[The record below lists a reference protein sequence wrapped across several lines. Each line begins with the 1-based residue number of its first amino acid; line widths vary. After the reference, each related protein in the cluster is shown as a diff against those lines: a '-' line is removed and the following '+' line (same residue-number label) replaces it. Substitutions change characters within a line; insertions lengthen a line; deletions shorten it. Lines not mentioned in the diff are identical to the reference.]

1 MIELRV
7 IKGKAMKLV
16 FLVLLAINVLGCNA
30 IRVAN
35 QSPFIEAKLI
45 GVWKGEHTE
54 QSGTIK
60 SWIQTRNADGTYT
73 IEFSFTE
80 PDETTKS
87 FTESGRWWVQDAL
100 FYEIALPGMAQPDKY
115 KYSFKEKECI
125 HFVLVESNGLTEGID
140 AYSFR
145 ECLIADSPPASIGS
159 SI

>member
-54 QSGTIK
+54 QSGT
-60 SWIQTRNADGTYT
+60 
-73 IEFSFTE
+73 
-80 PDETTKS
+80 
-87 FTESGRWWVQDAL
+87 
-100 FYEIALPGMAQPDKY
+100 
-115 KYSFKEKECI
+115 
-125 HFVLVESNGLTEGID
+125 
-140 AYSFR
+140 
-145 ECLIADSPPASIGS
+145 
-159 SI
+159 